1 MTQHLRHLKRLGGSL
16 RESCSRCDA
25 RSAPERAQRAQKYWQ
40 PATGRCGDIKRRS
53 PFAGWLIAV
62 AGLCSVGSTATTSAH
77 HSFAMYDQ
85 TVTKTMTGKLVRL
98 IPGSSHSQIVFDVLD
113 AEGKPTLGQD
123 GKAVKWQVELGSA
136 ANIAR
141 QGVTVK
147 TFTPGTILT
156 VSLYPQRNGANQGAI
171 AGPLVLCGMTMP
183 TGGCT
188 PQTGTVMKPP
198 AN

>member
-1 MTQHLRHLKRLGGSL
+1 MTQRRRHL
-16 RESCSRCDA
+16 
-25 RSAPERAQRAQKYWQ
+25 
-40 PATGRCGDIKRRS
+40 
-53 PFAGWLIAV
+53 GWLIAFTGFCLT
-62 AGLCSVGSTATTSAH
+62 GLTAKPDAH

-85 TVTKTMTGKLVRL
+85 TVTKTVSGKLVRL
-98 IPGSSHSQIVFDVLD
+98 IPGSSHSQIVFDLMD
-113 AEGKPTLGQD
+113 AEGKPMLAPD
-123 GKAVKWQVELGSA
+123 GKPVKWQVELGSA

-147 TFTPGTILT
+147 TVTPGTILT

-171 AGPLVLCGMTMP
+171 AGPLVLCGTTMP
-183 TGGCT
+183 AGGCT

>member
-1 MTQHLRHLKRLGGSL
+1 MTQRIRSL
-16 RESCSRCDA
+16 SGLMA
-25 RSAPERAQRAQKYWQ
+25 F
-40 PATGRCGDIKRRS
+40 TGVCLT
-53 PFAGWLIAV
+53 AL
-62 AGLCSVGSTATTSAH
+62 TATPDAH

-85 TVTKTMTGKLVRL
+85 TVTKTMSGKLVRL
-98 IPGSSHSQIVFDVLD
+98 IPGSSHSQIVFDLLD
-113 AEGKPTLGQD
+113 AEGKPTLAPD

-171 AGPLVLCGMTMP
+171 AGPLVLCGTTMP
-183 TGGCT
+183 AGGCT

>member
-1 MTQHLRHLKRLGGSL
+1 MTLP
-16 RESCSRCDA
+16 
-25 RSAPERAQRAQKYWQ
+25 AP
-40 PATGRCGDIKRRS
+40 GL
-53 PFAGWLIAV
+53 GWLVAFTGLCM
-62 AGLCSVGSTATTSAH
+62 AGLAANASAH

-85 TVTKTMTGKLVRL
+85 TATKTMSGKLVRL
-98 IPGSSHSQIVFDVLD
+98 IPGSSHSQIVFDLLD
-113 AEGKPTLGQD
+113 AEGKPTSGPD
-123 GKAVKWQVELGSA
+123 GKPVKWQVELGSA

-156 VSLYPQRNGANQGAI
+156 VTLFPQRNGANQGAI

-188 PQTGTVMKPP
+188 PLTGTIMKPP